1 MRKRALPRRRCPS
14 LTQRLSPARR
24 YLQKDG
30 QDATVGSLKPIQ
42 CYGKRG
48 PIKQMDKPGIKA
60 ILMKKEL

>member
-1 MRKRALPRRRCPS
+1 MRARCLAGATRRS
-14 LTQRLSPARR
+14 LSASPARR